1 MGNLTFSKQL
11 AASVL
16 LSVFDD
22 LASPDRTKYVYASFF
37 DTDYCKALFDC
48 AGIAYDRFIINA
60 RIAQRPRMPVPEND
74 TYTRRFV
81 QRVPSH
87 AWKRGNEPRKIDV
100 FICVENGYITRI
112 EDKHGNLFR
121 LFCKGSN
128 GTGEKEC
135 SYYAKTAFNNLNS
148 GRYKLKEGV

>member
-37 DTDYCKALFDC
+37 DTDYCKALFDR
-48 AGIAYDRFIINA
+48 AGIEYNRVIINA
-60 RIAQRPRMPVPEND
+60 RIAQRPRMPEQD
-74 TYTRRFV
+74 TYTRRLV
-81 QRVPSH
+81 QRIC
-87 AWKRGNEPRKIDV
+87 KRGKAPEVLDV
-100 FICVENGYITRI
+100 FVCVDNGYITRI
-112 EDKHGNLFR
+112 EDKRGNLFR

-128 GTGEKEC
+128 GIGEKEC

>member
-48 AGIAYDRFIINA
+48 AGIAYSRFIINA
-60 RIAQRPRMPVPEND
+60 RIAQRPRMLEDD
-74 TYTRRFV
+74 TYTRRLV
-81 QRVPSH
+81 QRVCKLVH
-87 AWKRGNEPRKIDV
+87 APEVLDV
-100 FICVENGYITRI
+100 FVCVDNGYITRI
-112 EDKHGNLFR
+112 EDKRGNLFR

-128 GTGEKEC
+128 GKSDNEC
-135 SYYAKTAFNNLNS
+135 SYYATTAFNNLAS